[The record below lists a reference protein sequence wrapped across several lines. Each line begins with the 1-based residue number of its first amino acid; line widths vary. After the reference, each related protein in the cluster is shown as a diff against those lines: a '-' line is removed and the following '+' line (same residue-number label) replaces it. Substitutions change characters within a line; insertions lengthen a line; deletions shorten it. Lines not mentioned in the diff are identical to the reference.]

1 MFDLGQ
7 LRSFVAVATELHFGR
22 AARRLHMTQP
32 PLSRQIQMLE
42 RDLKVTLFTRT
53 SRSVELTQA
62 GRAFLA
68 EARDL
73 LQRSEAAVKIAR
85 EAAEP
90 TAGTVR
96 VGFVAATTYDYLPR
110 LTSRA
115 RNELPNIE
123 LVYEEFNSIE
133 QREALAF
140 SRIDIGIVR
149 PLPAQD
155 NLRSA
160 CVTQSGLALALPLAH
175 PLAVR
180 RRPQLAQIH
189 GEPFIMYSS
198 AGRYMHDLLSS
209 AFRVAGVQ
217 PNYVQFMSQAQG
229 ILSLVSTGLGIGI
242 VPEETRNACFD
253 NVVFRPIRIGSAVKT
268 EFHAIWRSD
277 NRNPALPQLRDLM
290 LSIG

>member
-32 PLSRQIQMLE
+32 PLSRQIRMLE
-42 RDLKVTLFTRT
+42 RDLKVALFTRT

-90 TAGTVR
+90 TIGMVR
-96 VGFVAATTYDYLPR
+96 VGFVPATTYDYLPR

-123 LVYEEFNSIE
+123 LVYEELNS
-133 QREALAF
+133 
-140 SRIDIGIVR
+140 VR
-149 PLPAQD
+149 TA
-155 NLRSA
+155 
-160 CVTQSGLALALPLAH
+160 
-175 PLAVR
+175 
-180 RRPQLAQIH
+180 
-189 GEPFIMYSS
+189 
-198 AGRYMHDLLSS
+198 
-209 AFRVAGVQ
+209 
-217 PNYVQFMSQAQG
+217 
-229 ILSLVSTGLGIGI
+229 
-242 VPEETRNACFD
+242 
-253 NVVFRPIRIGSAVKT
+253 GSARVQ
-268 EFHAIWRSD
+268 SD
-277 NRNPALPQLRDLM
+277 RHRHRA
-290 LSIG
+290 SAAGAG